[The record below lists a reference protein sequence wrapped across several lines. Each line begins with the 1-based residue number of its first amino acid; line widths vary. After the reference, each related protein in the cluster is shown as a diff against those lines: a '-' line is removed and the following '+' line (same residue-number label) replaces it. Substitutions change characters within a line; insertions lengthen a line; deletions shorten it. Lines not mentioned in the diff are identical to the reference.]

1 VDIGKLHDLEALR
14 VKPLA
19 EVSGDG
25 AVEAAGSP
33 PPTALGPCGRRR
45 ALPDDGV
52 GGPELRPESTPNDW
66 RASRQTNWLDRQ
78 SAEFRQAVLMHAHR
92 RRLAGGATLHVA
104 GDPPGGIYGVLE
116 GALLL
121 SIPDARS
128 EMHLADLLLPGDWA
142 GGCSLL
148 DQEPRRFSAE
158 AQGETLLCVLPS
170 MAMRRIAARFPDGAT
185 LFLDLAADALRVA
198 ELGLVDL
205 VVPCPRRRLAATL
218 ARCCRGRPVPL
229 PLTQAQ
235 LAVLANVSRKLVNRT
250 LQQFRRAGWIE
261 LGYSSLTVL
270 EPRALA
276 AYAEPPEPRG
286 WEPGLRIVPVGT
298 MLALEPAR
306 DVRGL
311 ERIAT
316 PPS

>member
-1 VDIGKLHDLEALR
+1 VKTHPEVPGDGGVEAVGGVPPEARGPCDRSEALPR
-14 VKPLA
+14 
-19 EVSGDG
+19 GG
-25 AVEAAGSP
+25 AGGLE
-33 PPTALGPCGRRR
+33 LW
-45 ALPDDGV
+45 PD
-52 GGPELRPESTPNDW
+52 STPSDL

-78 SAEFRQAVLMHAHR
+78 SAEFRQAVLTHAHR

-104 GDPPGGIYGVLE
+104 GDAPGGIYGVLE

-128 EMHLADLLLPGDWA
+128 EMHLTDLLLPGDWA

-148 DQEPRRFSAE
+148 DQKPRRFSAE

-170 MAMRRIAARFPDGAT
+170 TAMRRIAARIPDSAT
-185 LFLDLAADALRVA
+185 LFLGLAADTLRVA
-198 ELGLVDL
+198 EQALVDL
-205 VVPCPRRRLAATL
+205 LVPCPRRRLAATL

-250 LQQFRRAGWIE
+250 LQQFRLAGWIE

-276 AYAEPPEPRG
+276 AFSEPPAPRG

-306 DVRGL
+306 GVREL